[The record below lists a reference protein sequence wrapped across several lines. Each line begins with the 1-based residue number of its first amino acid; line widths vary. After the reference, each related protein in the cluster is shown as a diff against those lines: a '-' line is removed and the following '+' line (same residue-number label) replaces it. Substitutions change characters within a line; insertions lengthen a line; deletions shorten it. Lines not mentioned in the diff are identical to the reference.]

1 MPREARFPRELALG
15 KLQPLQRLQ
24 EHFAE
29 PSPALE
35 EDELGLA
42 HACAIFRFLPH
53 KLQRADHVRRL
64 AKPVFVGSYL
74 ADIHIRQIGA
84 KHGVD
89 EVRDERLP
97 VVVVHDDRLE
107 ALEEGEV
114 VSLRKEPSSFAS
126 RPLSAN
132 RSAHSLF
139 LTENVL

>member
-15 KLQPLQRLQ
+15 KLQSLQRLQ

-29 PSPALE
+29 PSPALK

-42 HACAIFRFLPH
+42 HARAIFRFLPH

-64 AKPVFVGSYL
+64 AQPVFGGSYL
-74 ADIHIRQIGA
+74 ADIHIRQIRA

-89 EVRDERLP
+89 EVRDKSLT

-107 ALEEGEV
+107 SLEESKV
-114 VSLRKEPSSFAS
+114 VPQERAQLVCEPPPQREPVGA
-126 RPLSAN
+126 
-132 RSAHSLF
+132 F
-139 LTENVL
+139 LLAPG